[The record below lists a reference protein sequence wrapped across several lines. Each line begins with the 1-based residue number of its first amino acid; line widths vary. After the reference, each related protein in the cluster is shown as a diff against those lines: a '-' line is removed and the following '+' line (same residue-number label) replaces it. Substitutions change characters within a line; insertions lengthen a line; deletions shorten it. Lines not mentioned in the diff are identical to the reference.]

1 MDPGCVWI
9 SSRSRIGR
17 EIEKIKEH
25 EREEK
30 SVKIEKKILNK
41 VYNFVH
47 KQEVHL
53 FPHSR

>member
-1 MDPGCVWI
+1 MWI
-9 SSRSRIGR
+9 ASRSRIGR

-25 EREEK
+25 EREEN

-47 KQEVHL
+47 KQKVHL
-53 FPHSR
+53 FPHSI